1 MVTTISIYNFKGGT
15 GKSTSA
21 VNLAALFARKSLKT
35 ALVDLDGQ
43 RNASF
48 HLGLDGKTPTA
59 VDWLL
64 GEAVNPIPTPIEN
77 LFLIPGDIRLYQLE
91 ADEDIISPAFAK
103 LSDFDFCIF
112 DCPPGVTTAS
122 SQAILACDR
131 VLIPIVCQDLSLKGL
146 AEAILLI
153 KEQKPAAIIDVLR
166 TRHRKNLNEYRDND
180 AIVIE
185 SQEEFG
191 YNLLNTII
199 PENTKVGLAVRE
211 QQPVIVCFPRS
222 SGAKAYVALAD
233 EYLRLID
240 R

>member
-1 MVTTISIYNFKGGT
+1 MLTSISIFNFKGGT
-15 GKSTSA
+15 SKTTTA
-21 VNLAALFARKSLKT
+21 VNLAALFALKSFKT
-35 ALVDLDGQ
+35 ALIDLDGQ

-64 GEAVNPIPTPIEN
+64 GEAVAPIPTPIEN

-91 ADEDIISPAFAK
+91 ADEDVISPGLAR
-103 LSDFDFCIF
+103 LGDFDFCIL
-112 DCPPGVTTAS
+112 DCPPGLHTAS

-153 KEQKPAAIIDVLR
+153 KEQKPKAIIDVLR
-166 TRHRKNLNEYRDND
+166 TRHRKNLNEYRDNEL
-180 AIVIE
+180 IVVE

-191 YNLLNTII
+191 YNLFKSTI

-211 QQPVIVCFPRS
+211 QQPVVVCSPRS
-222 SGAKAYVALAD
+222 SGAKAYADLAD
-233 EYLRLID
+233 EYLSLID